1 MSALLLDLREGD
13 EVIVP
18 PFTFVST
25 VNALVL
31 RGARPV
37 FVDIRPDT
45 LNIDESAIE
54 AAITP
59 RTRAILLVHYAGVA
73 CEMDTIMAIAG
84 RHGLVVIEDNA
95 HGLFGT
101 YKGRQLGTFGA
112 FATLSFHDTK
122 NLSCGEGGAL
132 MINDVRH
139 VERAEVIREKG
150 TNRTRFYRGQVDKY
164 TWCDVGSSYLPSDIL
179 AAYLLAQLESHEQ
192 IQRRRHA
199 LWSRYFEALAPR
211 AAAAGV
217 RMPMVPEHCGHPA
230 HIFYVLMPTLE
241 ARTRLLASLRAQL
254 ILAVFHYLPLHLSE
268 MGRRLGGRDGQFP
281 VTESV
286 CDRLVR
292 LPIFYQ
298 LTDDDQ
304 ARVIGAVSDAWSA

>member
-1 MSALLLDLREGD
+1 MD
-13 EVIVP
+13 
-18 PFTFVST
+18 
-25 VNALVL
+25 
-31 RGARPV
+31 
-37 FVDIRPDT
+37 
-45 LNIDESAIE
+45 
-54 AAITP
+54 
-59 RTRAILLVHYAGVA
+59 AIL
-73 CEMDTIMAIAG
+73 AIADAARAAG
-84 RHGLVVIEDNA
+84 RSRTTRTA
-95 HGLFGT
+95 CSAR
-101 YKGRQLGTFGA
+101 YKGRPLGTFGA
-112 FATLSFHDTK
+112 LATLSFHETK
-122 NLSCGEGGAL
+122 NFTCGEGGAL
-132 MINDVRH
+132 LDQR
-139 VERAEVIREKG
+139 RALHRARRDHPREG
-150 TNRTRFYRGQVDKY
+150 HEPQPLLPRPGRQVHL
-164 TWCDVGSSYLPSDIL
+164 GRRRLELPASDML
-179 AAYLLAQLESHEQ
+179 AAFLLAQLESHEQ